1 MPKVIDFGIAKA
13 TGQSLTD
20 KTLFTGFAQ
29 LIGTPLVHEPGAGRC
44 YLERAET
51 VTRDVVAA
59 VTSTDDRVALNGVAW
74 FLATRPDPRPGDP
87 MRAVELATKAVAK
100 APQVGGIWNTLGVAR
115 YRAGAWDA
123 AIEALSR
130 SVELTSGGSEADW
143 LSWPWATGS
152 EARRT
157 RRSRWY
163 DKAIATMDGSRSGD
177 EELIRFREEE
187 TTLMRRVQPGD
198 RMPNGPG
205 AVRPVLDRV

>member
-1 MPKVIDFGIAKA
+1 M
-13 TGQSLTD
+13 
-20 KTLFTGFAQ
+20 
-29 LIGTPLVHEPGAGRC
+29 
-44 YLERAET
+44 
-51 VTRDVVAA
+51 
-59 VTSTDDRVALNGVAW
+59 
-74 FLATRPDPRPGDP
+74 
-87 MRAVELATKAVAK
+87 
-100 APQVGGIWNTLGVAR
+100 AR

-143 LSWPWATGS
+143 LFLAMGDWQRGEKD
-152 EARRT
+152 EAR
-157 RRSRWY
+157 RWY

-205 AVRPVLDRV
+205 AFAPCSTEFEEAATPRSSRP